1 MQRKLATEIMKYDDY
16 LAYFERSKSS
26 YFIILYQTYACVTT
40 IVRSKSRR
48 TKQSLQKMRKKRR
61 REWNRW
67 RRDVYSFDFVYNQ
80 NTKSYAV
87 CEWVSLCVLINVLSN
102 ASMEQTC
109 LTIRKKMCTRVPV
122 EKLLCYHRIKSLC
135 WTKRIKSPAS
145 ITCVGN
151 TFAVSFC
158 SCRFLLFCLLC
169 KFPLHLQMSKNSI
182 KLIDSIAKCWKVAG
196 IEKSKISRKT

>member
-1 MQRKLATEIMKYDDY
+1 MCDSFEIIQNEKYDKCVNLQCEKARGIEMQRKLATEIMKYDDY

-48 TKQSLQKMRKKRR
+48 TKQPLQKMRKKRR
-61 REWNRW
+61 REWKRW
-67 RRDVYSFDFVYNQ
+67 IRDVVYSFDFVYNQ

-102 ASMEQTC
+102 ASMKQTC

-135 WTKRIKSPAS
+135 GTKRIKSPAS

-151 TFAVSFC
+151 TFAAFC
-158 SCRFLLFCLLC
+158 CSVYFANFHCIC
-169 KFPLHLQMSKNSI
+169 K
-182 KLIDSIAKCWKVAG
+182 WT
-196 IEKSKISRKT
+196 KIQ